1 MYSNTK
7 YYYFWNEQ
15 GIRKYA
21 NLPISQ
27 KKGCGRLE
35 FAISP
40 EYLSIRMNYCLPL
53 SNSIVNMLLFPWKS
67 SIVYHAGSCSTGK
80 AIRSRDSSRPTQ
92 ACSWFVFGPGQKKAT
107 GDVPVLTHRAL
118 AAAAQVQR
126 PARAPC
132 CPNQG
137 SSCITP
143 KLLKPVMA
151 ANPSHGPQHLR
162 HSQMQIL
169 NHTKRLISDTI

>member
-137 SSCITP
+137 LKLHHPKAPQASDGSKPQPRPTTP
-143 KLLKPVMA
+143 EALTN
-151 ANPSHGPQHLR
+151 ANTEPH
-162 HSQMQIL
+162 
-169 NHTKRLISDTI
+169 

>member
-40 EYLSIRMNYCLPL
+40 EYLSIKMNYCLPL

-126 PARAPC
+126 SARAPC
-132 CPNQG
+132 CPKQG
-137 SSCITP
+137 LKLHHPKAPQASDGSKPQPRPTTP
-143 KLLKPVMA
+143 EALTN
-151 ANPSHGPQHLR
+151 ANTEPH
-162 HSQMQIL
+162 
-169 NHTKRLISDTI
+169 